1 MNRKSVQKTIAN
13 GSRSVSSF
21 FLPVFLV
28 VVLMI
33 VLVFVAD
40 NWRALQNDHEQLVQ
54 GLTTTAGNM
63 AQLFEARVERERTA
77 LTLLAQD
84 AGLIE
89 TLTAQRDVAQVQ
101 DRLKQQLPA
110 ADDLLVI
117 PADMDQEKLL
127 KTLLGSY
134 LALNLHERALKTG
147 TVPAVEALKTA
158 NESAFMIVV
167 PISNKQQVLGALFAR
182 YQMDV
187 MGSLLRQLELGN
199 GVIGLEQ
206 NIDNS
211 HVVLAGSPGFK
222 HEIASTSLPVKNT
235 LWQIKYGV
243 THSARWNELLPMLAL
258 VVIAVLFI
266 YLVLNKQ
273 QKKLAH
279 AIKTD
284 MGTALS
290 LMDATLNSTGAPLV
304 RPRITESAA
313 ALVLLGQ
320 QAKTSFKLAREAGV
334 GESEADLPMRRP
346 RQAVGPGPS
355 PSADE
360 LPEEIFLANDIR
372 GVSGQNLTASMAEQL
387 GMAVGTMALNAGET
401 GILVGYDARLSCDEL
416 ESALVAG
423 ILSSGCDVVE
433 LGLVPA
439 PLLYFAAQILPYG
452 STVMVTGGH
461 NPVEYNGF
469 KIAIDGKSLVA
480 GELLALK
487 QMVESGSLR
496 SGTGKLQTQDLS
508 DQYVDRVKD
517 DIHLLEPRKVVV
529 DGGNGAGGPLLVRL
543 LRELGCEVVAL
554 FCDPDGEFPNHFPDP
569 ADAENLSSLAVEVQ
583 AQGADFGVALD
594 GDGDCLAL
602 VNEKGEQVA
611 TDFLIMLLAADI
623 IHRQPGADVIYDVKS
638 SGYLASYIL
647 ANGGRPLMWKTGHAL
662 LKIRMQE
669 TGALLGGEYS
679 GHLYINDRWYGF
691 DDAVYATA
699 RLLELFSM
707 SSQPV
712 STFFAALPKGISTR
726 TLEMEMPRKQAESLL
741 QDLAQQLH
749 SDAVDVIG
757 LDGLRLVY
765 SDGWALIRLSNT
777 MPHLVFRFEGNDQS
791 ALENARIHLSSYIQR
806 IRPGLALPF

>member
-1 MNRKSVQKTIAN
+1 MTR

-33 VLVFVAD
+33 VLVWVFGS
-40 NWRALQNDHEQLVQ
+40 WRVLESDHEHLVQ
-54 GLTTTAGNM
+54 GLATTAGNM
-63 AQLFEARVERERTA
+63 AQLFEARVGGEESA
-77 LTLLAQD
+77 LKLLAQD
-84 AGLIE
+84 AELIE
-89 TLTAQRDVAQVQ
+89 ALTAQRDVAQVQ

-110 ADDLLVI
+110 ADALLVI
-117 PADMDQEKLL
+117 PANMDQDLLL

-134 LALNLHERALKTG
+134 LALNLHERAMETG
-147 TVPAVEALKTA
+147 AVPAVETLKTA
-158 NESAFMIVV
+158 NDSEFMIAV
-167 PISNKQQVLGALFAR
+167 PIRQRQQVLGTLFAR
-182 YQMDV
+182 YQMDL
-187 MGSLLRQLELGN
+187 MGNSLRQLQLGN

-206 NIDNS
+206 VIDGS
-211 HVVLAGSPGFK
+211 HIVLASSPGFK
-222 HEIASTSLPVKNT
+222 HEIAGTSLPVKNT
-235 LWQIKYGV
+235 LWQIRYGV
-243 THSARWNELLPMLAL
+243 TDSAGWDELLPLSAL
-258 VVIAVLFI
+258 VIIALLFI
-266 YLVLNKQ
+266 YLVFSKQ
-273 QKKLAH
+273 QKKLAL
-279 AIKTD
+279 AIKAD

-290 LMDATLNSTGAPLV
+290 LMDATIKGTGAPLV
-304 RPRITESAA
+304 RPKITESAA

-320 QAKTSFKLAREAGV
+320 QARTSFNLAREAGTGGNEV
-334 GESEADLPMRRP
+334 GLRMRHS
-346 RQAVGPGPS
+346 RQAVEPDHS

-372 GVSGQNLTASMAEQL
+372 GVSGKTLTVSMAEQL
-387 GMAVGTMALNAGET
+387 GMAAGTLALNAGET
-401 GILVGYDARLSCDEL
+401 GILVAYDARSSSDEL

-487 QMVESGSLR
+487 KMVESGNLR
-496 SGTGKLQTQDLS
+496 SGTGKLQIQDLS
-508 DQYVDRVKD
+508 DQYIDQVKE
-517 DIHLLEPRKVVV
+517 DIQLLEPRKVVV

-543 LRELGCEVVAL
+543 LRDLGCEVIEL

-569 ADAENLSSLAVEVQ
+569 ADAENLSALAVEVQ

-594 GDGDCLAL
+594 GDGDSLAL

-611 TDFLIMLLAADI
+611 TDFLIMLLATDI
-623 IHRQPGADVIYDVKS
+623 IQRKPGSDVIYDVKS

-647 ANGGRPLMWKTGHAL
+647 ANGGRPVMWKTGHAL
-662 LKIRMQE
+662 MKNRMRE

-679 GHLYINDRWYGF
+679 GHLYIRDRWYGF

-707 SSQPV
+707 NSQPV
-712 STFFAALPKGISTR
+712 STFFSPLPKGISTR
-726 TLEMEMPRKQAESLL
+726 TLEVEMPGKQAGLLL
-741 QDLAQQLH
+741 QELAQQLVA
-749 SDAVDVIG
+749 DAVDIID
-757 LDGLRLVY
+757 LDGLRLEY

-777 MPHLVFRFEGNDQS
+777 MPRLVFRFEGRDQS
-791 ALENARIHLSSYIQR
+791 ALENARIHLRGQIQR
-806 IRPGLALPF
+806 VRPELALPF